1 MTNSSVEAG
10 REPDFPEKCLK
21 GMSAPV
27 VFFDGHCALCAF
39 WVRFLLAR
47 DTRRTYRFASLD
59 SAAARSAGVALKP
72 GMDPETVVLLRDG
85 RLWERSDAALRILAG
100 LGGLWKAFL
109 VLRFVPSAF
118 RDAVYRWV
126 ARNRYRWF
134 GRTDSCFMPDPGQRD
149 LFLD

>member
-1 MTNSSVEAG
+1 
-10 REPDFPEKCLK
+10 
-21 GMSAPV
+21 MSAPV

-47 DTRRTYRFASLD
+47 DRRHRYRFASLD
-59 SAAARSAGVALKP
+59 SYAARASGISSPP
-72 GMDPETVVLLRDG
+72 GSEPDTVILMRDE
-85 RLWERSDAALRILAG
+85 RLWERSDAAIRIVAG
-100 LGGLWKAFL
+100 LGGMWRACVLLLL
-109 VLRFVPSAF
+109 VPRVI

-134 GRTDSCFMPDPGQRD
+134 GRTEACFLPDARQRE